1 MNERKQP
8 VDKIDV
14 HNRQQLSALVDGEL
28 ATDEARFLLRR
39 LQHDPELQACQERW
53 QLLGDVLRG
62 QAVAPAPADFAARV
76 SAAVAA
82 EPLPERE
89 PRREARAGWR
99 RWGGGAALA
108 ASVAAVALFM
118 GRQSLDGAE
127 PPQESPTQVIA
138 SQAVLPEP
146 APATAATAAAGAGTP
161 AADSAAVLVASVPA
175 AAVAVAGRR
184 QDAAERRASATRTRQ
199 AARVVQR
206 NELPQRAVAGQTPL
220 IPTMPA
226 GSQRELPFGDVGA
239 LQARPW
245 PRSGVGAAA
254 EGALNASY
262 PASAPGAFYPFEPR
276 LQDDLPVQ
284 RPRD

>member
-1 MNERKQP
+1 MNERMQP
-8 VDKIDV
+8 VDKIDE

-82 EPLPERE
+82 EPLPKRE
-89 PRREARAGWR
+89 PRREVRAGWR

-127 PPQESPTQVIA
+127 PAQDSPTQVIA
-138 SQAVLPEP
+138 SQAVLPER
-146 APATAATAAAGAGTP
+146 APATAATAAAGTP

-184 QDAAERRASATRTRQ
+184 QDAAERRASATRTQQ

-284 RPRD
+284 RLRD